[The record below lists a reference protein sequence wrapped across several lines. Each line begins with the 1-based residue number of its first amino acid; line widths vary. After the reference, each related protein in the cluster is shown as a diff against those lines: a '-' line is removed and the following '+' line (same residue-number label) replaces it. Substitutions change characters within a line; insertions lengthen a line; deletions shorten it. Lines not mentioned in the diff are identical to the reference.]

1 MDYVLKLKFKH
12 AWKLIKKCIEEND
25 KEKLFQLF
33 LVERKHSLYL
43 LSHGVIKQS
52 DIITFNEYCERV
64 KPIQLDSKSNEEII
78 EEILALKFKRE
89 E

>member
-1 MDYVLKLKFKH
+1 M
-12 AWKLIKKCIEEND
+12 IKKCIEEND

-43 LSHGVIKQS
+43 LSHGAIKQN

-64 KPIQLDSKSNEEII
+64 KPIQLDDKSKEEIL
-78 EEILALKFKRE
+78 EEILALKFERKE
-89 E
+89 